1 MCGQWRAFV
10 PDDQLSGA
18 RFSLGSV
25 EREENGF
32 EPGEGRDGG
41 DVGEGGGENA
51 VGVEGGDEGRQRA
64 AALWR
69 LVWEKGHRRRRD
81 GR

>member
-1 MCGQWRAFV
+1 
-10 PDDQLSGA
+10 LSDA
-18 RFSLGSV
+18 RFSLDGV

-32 EPGEGRDGG
+32 ETGEGRDGG

-64 AALWR
+64 VAL
-69 LVWEKGHRRRRD
+69 
-81 GR
+81 